1 MNGDQLLADTD
12 VEDALSEAYVWA
24 VATHAKYVLAKKN
37 FDRDGVDLTIE
48 GGAELRPKLDCQLK
62 ATVNLEQYDD
72 ENWKFV
78 CPVKNYN
85 KLIISTQT
93 PRILIVMKLPK
104 EKDDWLR
111 LSDTELIIKNAA
123 YWVSLKG
130 QAETENKNAITISI
144 PKSQRLSVESL
155 RDLMEKSRTGAL

>member
-1 MNGDQLLADTD
+1 
-12 VEDALSEAYVWA
+12 
-24 VATHAKYVLAKKN
+24 
-37 FDRDGVDLTIE
+37 
-48 GGAELRPKLDCQLK
+48 
-62 ATVNLEQYDD
+62 
-72 ENWKFV
+72 
-78 CPVKNYN
+78 
-85 KLIISTQT
+85 
-93 PRILIVMKLPK
+93 MKLPK